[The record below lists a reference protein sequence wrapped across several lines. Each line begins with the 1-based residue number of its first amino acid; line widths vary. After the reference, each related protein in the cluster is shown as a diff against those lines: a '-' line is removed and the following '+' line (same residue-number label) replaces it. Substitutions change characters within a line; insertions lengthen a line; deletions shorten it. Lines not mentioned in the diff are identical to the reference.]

1 MLNLLLPR
9 LVPLL
14 LLAGLPYLVKG
25 IALASSPPGNVSP
38 QPNASPTSP
47 LPAPLPPELSVP
59 VLEDTLYDLVN
70 QHRLSLGLSPLTR
83 DPRLSAL
90 AREHS
95 EEMAEHK
102 VPFGHGNFTW
112 RARQV
117 NRMISSRRVSENVAY
132 IFSHQETA
140 KRAFQGWLKSENHRT
155 AIEGQFQLTGIGVAR
170 GYRDAFYFTQIYVRP
185 R

>member
-1 MLNLLLPR
+1 MFNLRSPG
-9 LVPLL
+9 LVLLL
-14 LLAGLPYLVKG
+14 LLAGLSCLVRG
-25 IALASSPPGNVSP
+25 TAVASSPVGNTSTQPTVSP
-38 QPNASPTSP
+38 TPPS
-47 LPAPLPPELSVP
+47 PAPLPPELSVP
-59 VLEDTLYDLVN
+59 VLEDTLYELVN

-83 DPRLSAL
+83 VPRLSAL

-95 EEMAEHK
+95 EEMAEYK

-117 NRMISSRRVSENVAY
+117 NRTISSRRVSENVAY

-140 KRAFQGWLKSENHRT
+140 KRAFQGWLKSERHRA

-170 GYRDAFYFTQIYVRP
+170 GYRDAFYFTQIYVQP